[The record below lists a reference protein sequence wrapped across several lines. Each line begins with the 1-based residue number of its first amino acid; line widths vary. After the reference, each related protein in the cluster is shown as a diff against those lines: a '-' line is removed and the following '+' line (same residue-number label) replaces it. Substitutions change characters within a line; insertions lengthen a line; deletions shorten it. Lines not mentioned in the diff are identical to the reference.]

1 MQDEIKL
8 LNEKLDYLTEG
19 SRRLH
24 GLYNKSLEET
34 RNLKTQ
40 LNTCKNQNG
49 AIFATQSSNQDCQ
62 RIIEGNVHGI
72 CFRGFKHGQQKQMTT
87 CRGEPLHRRWS
98 WRSVCLNQFL
108 CHEYRAQA

>member
-1 MQDEIKL
+1 MQDEINL

-19 SRRLH
+19 SRRLD

-62 RIIEGNVHGI
+62 RIIEGNYH
-72 CFRGFKHGQQKQMTT
+72 T
-87 CRGEPLHRRWS
+87 CIIWYFCSGHTNGVTQTDEVQNDSSFFGPK
-98 WRSVCLNQFL
+98 FGP
-108 CHEYRAQA
+108 ETII